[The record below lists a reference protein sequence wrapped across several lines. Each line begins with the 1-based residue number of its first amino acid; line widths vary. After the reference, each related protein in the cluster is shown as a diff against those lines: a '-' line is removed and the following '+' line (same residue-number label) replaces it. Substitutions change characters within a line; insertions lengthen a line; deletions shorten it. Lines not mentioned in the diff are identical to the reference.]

1 MGDRPHTRVEEL
13 TPKPAPIRPADPD
26 RDAGPDP
33 DANSNRHTDAD
44 RGSPS
49 IRHTDSDRGS
59 PSIRHTDSDRD
70 ADSDHHAGSRRKDPT
85 GNDTG
90 SALSAAAVFAVVVG
104 ALIMLVALVNAPGSW
119 LQGYVSEAGT
129 AVSPL
134 ATAYRWGLVLLAAGV
149 ALLGVALRPASRLLL
164 TLLGSAG
171 VLAATSGAV
180 PCTDQCPL
188 PPFESTTVSD
198 VVHTAASIVGMAV
211 LAGAMLTV
219 ALTSLFTRVM
229 RQLALVATVLTVPLG
244 GALGLTMLFV
254 GRGLAGAVLERILLI
269 VAVSWLSGT
278 ALLTL
283 LRSSVK
289 V

>member
-1 MGDRPHTRVEEL
+1 MGDHPRTRVEGV
-13 TPKPAPIRPADPD
+13 TPASAPTRA
-26 RDAGPDP
+26 AG
-33 DANSNRHTDAD
+33 AD
-44 RGSPS
+44 RGAEPHRDARPDHSAESSRGAKSDPWAA
-49 IRHTDSDRGS
+49 SDRRARSDPSTAPDRSGKSEGS
-59 PSIRHTDSDRD
+59 AEPDRM
-70 ADSDHHAGSRRKDPT
+70 DPT
-85 GNDTG
+85 GTDAG
-90 SALSAAAVFAVVVG
+90 RALSAAAVLAVVVG
-104 ALIMLVALVNAPGSW
+104 ALIMLVALVTAPGSW

-129 AVSPL
+129 SVSPL

-149 ALLGVALRPASRLLL
+149 ALLGLALRPASRLLL
-164 TLLGSAG
+164 ALLSSAG
-171 VLAATSGAV
+171 VLAATSGVV

-188 PPFESTTVSD
+188 PPFERTTVSD

-219 ALTSLFTRVM
+219 ALTPLFTRVM
-229 RQLALVATVLTVPLG
+229 RRLALIATVLTVPLG

-254 GRGLAGAVLERILLI
+254 GRGLTGAILERILLI